1 MMGLLDKLR
10 RLFGTDVQPPPVT
23 PPSEGKSGRNAPSP
37 TVTVERPRP
46 VPDLTG
52 PRQAAG
58 PEYESR
64 YLSATEA
71 GELLVPGPDGKV
83 PVRIRDGF
91 FQHVPTGKRVSPAN
105 RTLNKHGLV
114 SFRVRGDAYYD
125 SKAADT
131 RAGQRA
137 LLVREPGNKHDP
149 NAVAV
154 HALDKYGER
163 VQVGYVN
170 KGLARRLA
178 KQLDAGDAV
187 VGWFMRGD
195 EPGRDDEGV
204 AVVLTDEDE
213 MRRLLGP

>member
-1 MMGLLDKLR
+1 M
-10 RLFGTDVQPPPVT
+10 
-23 PPSEGKSGRNAPSP
+23 NA
-37 TVTVERPRP
+37 PRP

-52 PRQAAG
+52 LRQAAG

-71 GELLVPGPDGKV
+71 SELLVPGPDGKV

-91 FQHVPTGKRVSPAN
+91 FQHVPTGKRVPPAN

-137 LLVREPGNKHDP
+137 LLVREPDNKHDP

-163 VQVGYVN
+163 VRVGYVN

-187 VGWFMRGD
+187 DAWFMRGD
-195 EPGRDDEGV
+195 QPGRDNEGV

>member
-1 MMGLLDKLR
+1 MGFLDKLR
-10 RLFGTDVQPPPVT
+10 RLLRPEVQPPSFT
-23 PPSEGKSGRNAPSP
+23 PPPERKPGPNLPRL
-37 TVTVERPRP
+37 TVTVERARP
-46 VPDLTG
+46 APDLTG
-52 PRQAAG
+52 RRLVAG
-58 PEYESR
+58 PERESR

-71 GELLVPGPDGKV
+71 SELLAPGPDGEL

-91 FQHVPTGKRVSPAN
+91 FQHVPSGKRVPPGN

-114 SFRVRGDAYYD
+114 SFRVRGDAYYQ

-131 RAGQRA
+131 RAGQQA
-137 LLVREPGNKHDP
+137 FLVREPDNKHDP

-154 HALDKYGER
+154 HALDRSGD
-163 VQVGYVN
+163 QLQIGYVN

-178 KQLDAGDAV
+178 KQLDAGSAV
-187 VGWFMRGD
+187 AAWFMRGD
-195 EPGRDDEGV
+195 PPGRVDEGV

>member
-1 MMGLLDKLR
+1 MGLLEKLR
-10 RLFGTDVQPPPVT
+10 RLLGADIQPPYVT
-23 PPSEGKSGRNAPSP
+23 PPPEAKPKPEPQRLKETA
-37 TVTVERPRP
+37 ERARP
-46 VPDLTG
+46 ALGPTG
-52 PRQAAG
+52 PGLSAG
-58 PEYESR
+58 PGHQSR

-71 GELLVPGPDGKV
+71 SELLVPGPDDEL

-91 FQHVPTGKRVSPAN
+91 FQHVPSGKRVPPGN
-105 RTLNKHGLV
+105 RTLSKHGLV
-114 SFRVRGDAYYD
+114 SFGVRGDAYYQ

-137 LLVREPGNKHDP
+137 ILVREPDNKHDP

-154 HALDKYGER
+154 HALDRNGEQ

-178 KQLDAGDAV
+178 KQLDAGVSVAA
-187 VGWFMRGD
+187 WFMRGD
-195 EPGRDDEGV
+195 PPGREDEGV
-204 AVVLTDEDE
+204 AVVLTDEEE